1 MAKEFFH
8 FTTHL
13 ALQLQLCSPHQIFYM
28 TFCEDNVYT
37 ALYFNKIQLSKYG
50 KKQKEDFPI
59 TNKS

>member
-1 MAKEFFH
+1 
-8 FTTHL
+8 
-13 ALQLQLCSPHQIFYM
+13 M

-50 KKQKEDFPI
+50 KKQKEDFLI